1 MPDFIPYAEEII
13 ERNYEEAK
21 KYKGFV
27 SAMIVTKTFQE
38 ILEFAKTPEA
48 KETTRGFLEYLCFA
62 HEITDGFKFG
72 QVDDRSLAN
81 FMRAFKIA
89 HFEDALGMNKS
100 DNAKRLTVL
109 AQSMM
114 TSFEEVL
121 AGFESRR
128 LVNIKG
134 FIVAAQKFFAFRD
147 AFEPEEKEFLIG
159 KTHQLLMMYF
169 LGQSPET
176 DPHVRDLRGMLLR
189 LGGPEALAQL
199 DASKLKMML
208 ALVAVGRWPL
218 THRMRVV
225 LTPNGLVVEEAD
237 TDADDEAGDSSDED
251 EEEPTT
257 FTEEPDVVDDVP
269 VAEVV
274 GVATPAA

>member
-1 MPDFIPYAEEII
+1 MPDFIPFAEEII

-21 KYKGFV
+21 KYEGLV

-38 ILEFAKTPEA
+38 IVEFAKTTKA
-48 KETTRGFLEYLCFA
+48 KETTKGFLEYLCFA
-62 HEITDGFKFG
+62 HEIADGFKFG
-72 QVDDRSLAN
+72 QVDERSLVN

-89 HFEDALGMNKS
+89 HFDEALGMNKS

-121 AGFESRR
+121 TGFESRR

-147 AFEPEEKEFLIG
+147 AFDPEEKEFMIG

-176 DPHVRDLRGMLLR
+176 DPHVRDLRGMLFR
-189 LGGPEALAQL
+189 LGGSEALAQL
-199 DASKLKMML
+199 DACKLKMML
-208 ALVAVGRWPL
+208 ALIAVGRWPL
-218 THRMRVV
+218 THRMRVA
-225 LTPNGLVVEEAD
+225 LTRDGLVVEEAD
-237 TDADDEAGDSSDED
+237 TDADDEAGDSDSDDED
-251 EEEPTT
+251 EEEP
-257 FTEEPDVVDDVP
+257 DAVDNNAP
-269 VAEVV
+269 VAVV
-274 GVATPAA
+274 IGNATPAA